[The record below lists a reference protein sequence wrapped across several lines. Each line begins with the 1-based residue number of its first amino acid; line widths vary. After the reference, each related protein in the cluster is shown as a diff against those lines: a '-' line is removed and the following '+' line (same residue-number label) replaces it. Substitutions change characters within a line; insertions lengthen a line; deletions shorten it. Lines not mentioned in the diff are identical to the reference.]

1 MPPLPNG
8 STSARRRILCTHCA
22 LPLEVDEA
30 AKSVNCRH
38 CHKRVITEALT
49 VKDYVAVRRFNT
61 ANRMHITKKGIV
73 FASVRAD
80 DLEVDGVLEGNVLSL
95 GAIHLGKRA
104 RVKGDLRG
112 LRLSVELGAAL
123 VGDVRIGP
131 DQVPEL
137 DALRGT

>member
-1 MPPLPNG
+1 MANG

-30 AKSVNCRH
+30 AKSVSCRH

-49 VKDYVAVRRFNT
+49 VKDYVAMRRLNT

-80 DLEVDGVLEGNVLSL
+80 ELAVDGVLEGNVLSL
-95 GAIHLGKRA
+95 GGIHLGKRA
-104 RVKGDLRG
+104 RVKGDLRA
-112 LRLSVELGAAL
+112 LRLSVDVGAAF
-123 VGDVRIGP
+123 VGEMRIGP
-131 DQVPEL
+131 GQVPEL
-137 DALRGT
+137 DALREA